1 MDIDVTNTKSRELVK
16 ILNLYPQGHLE
27 IKFERIFWSSDYSEP
42 DLPRDEPVVRAFDP
56 RRPPQGKGN
65 AGQAFQRMSDTLG
78 SMVCR

>member
-1 MDIDVTNTKSRELVK
+1 MDIDVTNVKSRELVK

-56 RRPPQGKGN
+56 RRPPQGKG
-65 AGQAFQRMSDTLG
+65 GVGRTFERMADTLG
-78 SMVCR
+78 SMVC